1 MKTIDP
7 KLDGGDLADIGKI
20 FRDARKV
27 VALSG
32 AGISVASGISDF
44 RSPGGLWSIFNPDAY
59 ATLSVFQR
67 DPEKAWQLYRALGR
81 ELLGKKPN
89 PAHHALAELE
99 SAGILSG
106 IVTQNVDNLHQQAGS
121 RTVLEIHG
129 DHQHLQCLQCSW
141 LEPVTPEHYDMEG
154 VPLCDGCNYPLKPNV
169 VLFGEPVRHL
179 VEIDHLIARCD
190 LLLVI
195 GTSAQVYPAAS
206 LTFTVK
212 QSGGTILEFNHEQAL
227 ATDQFG
233 SRPPITD
240 YFIKGDVAVTLPL
253 VREAIGTV

>member
-1 MKTIDP
+1 MKTIEP
-7 KLDGGDLADIGKI
+7 KRGDDDLAELGKV
-20 FRDARKV
+20 FRDARKM

-59 ATLSVFQR
+59 ATLSVFQQN
-67 DPEKAWQLYRALGR
+67 PEKAWELYRALGR

-89 PAHHALAELE
+89 PAHRALAELE
-99 SAGILSG
+99 SVGLLSG
-106 IVTQNVDNLHQQAGS
+106 VVTQNVDNLHQQAGS

-129 DHQHLQCLQCSW
+129 DHQHLQCLKCGW
-141 LEPVTPEHYDMEG
+141 IEPVTPEHYEMEDI
-154 VPLCDGCNYPLKPNV
+154 PQCDGCSYPLKPNV

-179 VEIDHLIARCD
+179 AEIDHLIARCD

-206 LTFTVK
+206 LPHAVH
-212 QSGGTILEFNHEQAL
+212 QSGGTIVEFNHEQAL
-227 ATDQFG
+227 AADQFG
-233 SRPPITD
+233 GNTSITD
-240 YFIKGDVAVTLPL
+240 FFVKGDVAVTLPL
-253 VREAIGTV
+253 VAAEIAAR